1 MEVIENPLNADTQ
14 LPIAG
19 AYQKKWLLTYNE
31 KDAFK
36 KIKAV
41 SDEIG
46 CYTFSKVRLLDL
58 LEPVKGNAKY
68 KTYFYKVQA
77 KHVDFVILNEKLV
90 ARCIIELDDA
100 SHDTEERTRRDEF
113 VDEVL
118 KSVDPYPRRN
128 RRGTAADTRDHEN
141 LISIPVGGVNIIQYL
156 HRSVVEYNLV
166 VFLVLF
172 LFFLCPVSSG
182 RVGSSGCAM
191 MTPPYGQNFRK
202 RSQSPLGGR
211 L

>member
-1 MEVIENPLNADTQ
+1 MQIFMIAALLGFAFFIIQAIQKKQPTNHASSTESTENPPDADTA

-41 SDEIG
+41 TDEIG

-58 LEPVKGNAKY
+58 LEPAKGNTKY

-77 KHVDFVILNEKLV
+77 KHVDFVILDEKLV
-90 ARCIIELDDA
+90 ARCIIELDDT
-100 SHDTEERTRRDEF
+100 SHDAEDRKKRDAF

-118 KSVDPYPRRN
+118 KTVGYQIIH
-128 RRGTAADTRDHEN
+128 TRAVTEEVQQQ
-141 LISIPVGGVNIIQYL
+141 IREI
-156 HRSVVEYNLV
+156 
-166 VFLVLF
+166 
-172 LFFLCPVSSG
+172 
-182 RVGSSGCAM
+182 M
-191 MTPPYGQNFRK
+191 KT
-202 RSQSPLGGR
+202 
-211 L
+211 

>member
-1 MEVIENPLNADTQ
+1 MQLFIIAALLGFAFFIIQAIQKKQPKSQAPITETTEIPPDENTP

-41 SDEIG
+41 TDEIG

-58 LEPVKGNAKY
+58 LEPVKGNPKY

-77 KHVDFVILNEKLV
+77 KHVDFVILDEKLV

-100 SHDTEERTRRDEF
+100 SHDAEDRKKRDEF

-118 KSVDPYPRRN
+118 KSVGYQIIH
-128 RRGTAADTRDHEN
+128 TRAVTEEVQQQ
-141 LISIPVGGVNIIQYL
+141 IRETMKI
-156 HRSVVEYNLV
+156 
-166 VFLVLF
+166 
-172 LFFLCPVSSG
+172 
-182 RVGSSGCAM
+182 
-191 MTPPYGQNFRK
+191 
-202 RSQSPLGGR
+202 
-211 L
+211 

>member
-1 MEVIENPLNADTQ
+1 MQIFIVAAFFGFIFFVIKSNRKKRPPISRPGVEVIENPLNADTQ

-90 ARCIIELDDA
+90 ARCIIELDDS
-100 SHDTEERTRRDEF
+100 SHDTEEQMRRDEF

-118 KSVDPYPRRN
+118 KSVGYQ
-128 RRGTAADTRDHEN
+128 
-141 LISIPVGGVNIIQYL
+141 IIHTSAVTEEVQQQI
-156 HRSVVEYNLV
+156 REI
-166 VFLVLF
+166 
-172 LFFLCPVSSG
+172 
-182 RVGSSGCAM
+182 M
-191 MTPPYGQNFRK
+191 KT
-202 RSQSPLGGR
+202 
-211 L
+211 